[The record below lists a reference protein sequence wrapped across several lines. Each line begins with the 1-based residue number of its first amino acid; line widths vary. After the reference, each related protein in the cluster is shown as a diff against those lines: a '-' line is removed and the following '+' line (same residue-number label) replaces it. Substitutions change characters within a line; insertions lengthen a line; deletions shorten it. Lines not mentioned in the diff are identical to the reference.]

1 MNPQRKRD
9 QWCTL
14 CRTNWP
20 RCAPWSLSLG
30 YVKPTDIVT
39 QASSLLPSNVNRSLL
54 VHSLVKAFGLLSPRP
69 GATAQLRLMRPVPA
83 AVKDLAIYHTRDYL
97 DFVFNK
103 ENAIKQEHPAHVEFG
118 LEDVREQPW
127 KKRSMLTMVAGLPAI
142 CWVA

>member
-1 MNPQRKRD
+1 MV
-9 QWCTL
+9 
-14 CRTNWP
+14 
-20 RCAPWSLSLG
+20 
-30 YVKPTDIVT
+30 YVVSNELAKVRPDKIQSGINLTDRVT

-103 ENAIKQEHPAHVEFG
+103 GNVIKQERPVHVEFG
-118 LEDVREQPW
+118 LEEVREQPR
-127 KKRSMLTMVAGLPAI
+127 KKSMLMMVAGLPAI
-142 CWVA
+142 RWIA